1 MSTAAKS
8 QHPDPVI
15 PPPHPVCLPCLLV
28 HLHASG
34 VELRLAW
41 CTPSHSVLC
50 LCGFVPCAG
59 LLLPSGDSA
68 GTHSMENSSFLNK
81 KKKQCIWYLVCDTW
95 GLRSQKVFCFVFKS
109 PSLVLFS
116 SPSLCPPSLVF
127 FLCIVKWAC
136 LSKRQMLSI
145 NRLITS

>member
-81 KKKQCIWYLVCDTW
+81 KKTMYLVPSVWYLRVKKSK
-95 GLRSQKVFCFVFKS
+95 GFLFCFQKS
-109 PSLVLFS
+109 ILGLIFFALTLPSFS
-116 SPSLCPPSLVF
+116 CF